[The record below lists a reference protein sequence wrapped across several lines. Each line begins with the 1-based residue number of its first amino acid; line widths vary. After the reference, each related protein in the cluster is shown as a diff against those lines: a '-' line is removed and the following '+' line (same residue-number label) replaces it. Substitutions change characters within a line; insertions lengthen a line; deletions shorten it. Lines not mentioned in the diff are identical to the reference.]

1 MRSFH
6 SEMRTRRLLAG
17 FSLKKAGALIGM
29 SEAMLS
35 LMERD
40 KRKTKPEIRRQLL
53 AVYEIKT

>member
-1 MRSFH
+1 MQSMH
-6 SEMRTRRLLAG
+6 SELRTRRLLAG
-17 FSLKKAGALIGM
+17 LSLKNAGAVVGL